1 MEHIL
6 VSMDIR
12 QVAEIP
18 FSLFPQEHL
27 EGFLGA
33 VYRAIHLA
41 ERIRATVHILLVL
54 TQKPPAHLVD
64 KAADMERLAQKHLDL
79 MVEKARASGV
89 NVHFYM
95 TAGNFETEVIR
106 FVAEHKITMLILGSP
121 NSGSGAAAEFQ
132 KTLSSIRQNIRCTIE
147 LVRRKEP
154 LTTRR

>member
-12 QVAEIP
+12 QAADISFP
-18 FSLFPQEHL
+18 LFQQERM

-41 ERIRATVHILLVL
+41 ERIHATVHILLVL
-54 TQKPPAHLVD
+54 TSKPPALAVD
-64 KAADMERLAQKHLDL
+64 KADDMKRLARKHLDL
-79 MVEKARASGV
+79 MIEKARSIGITV
-89 NVHFYM
+89 YYYM
-95 TAGNFETEVIR
+95 TIGDFETEIIR
-106 FVAEHKITMLILGSP
+106 FVAEHKITMLILGLP
-121 NSGSGAAAEFQ
+121 NSGAGTAAEFQ
-132 KTLSSIRQNIRCTIE
+132 RTLCNIRQNIRCTIE